1 MALGFSN
8 YLEPKLLDHILRA
21 TAFTTPATPF
31 LALHDDQPGE
41 AGANEVTGG
50 SYARVALVMNAASG
64 NSITNNGNHDFASM
78 PAVTVT
84 HISVW
89 DAASTGNLLMYGPLG
104 GTANTF
110 TGAATGDVCTS
121 YGHGLSNN
129 DRIELT
135 AFPGS
140 ALPGGYSETV
150 LYHVISVTTDTFQLS
165 LTQGGGAVTISS
177 NGEGIAYT
185 VVPKAVLVNDTFR
198 VADTDLTVSID

>member
-8 YLEPKLLDHILRA
+8 YLEPKLLDHILRS
-21 TAFTTPATPF
+21 TSFTTPATPF

-41 AGANEVTGG
+41 AGSNEVTGG

-89 DAASTGNLLMYGPLG
+89 DASSNGNLLMYGPLG

-110 TGAATGDVCTS
+110 TGTASGDVCTS

-129 DRIELT
+129 ASWHCVPHRCRAQSGAIAHKCALWDSLR
-135 AFPGS
+135 PGRS
-140 ALPGGYSETV
+140 WLPDDAIRSPP
-150 LYHVISVTTDTFQLS
+150 LRRH
-165 LTQGGGAVTISS
+165 
-177 NGEGIAYT
+177 
-185 VVPKAVLVNDTFR
+185 R
-198 VADTDLTVSID
+198 R